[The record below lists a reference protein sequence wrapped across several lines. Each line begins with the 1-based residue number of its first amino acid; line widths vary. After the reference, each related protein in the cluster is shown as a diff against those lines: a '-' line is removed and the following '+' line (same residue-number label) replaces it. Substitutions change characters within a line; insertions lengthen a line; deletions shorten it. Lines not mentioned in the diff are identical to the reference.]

1 MLIYTLPAFIFLL
14 LSFFTD
20 KKNQKFISLFLIIV
34 IIIITGLRWD
44 TGTDWVTYFDW
55 YSRGLI
61 INSNFNWFEWFKL
74 LPHFSLL
81 IIFVSVLF
89 YSGVRQY
96 FIKNTSHLHV
106 AGFVLYY
113 ASTIGALG
121 ANRHM
126 ISIGLLLFALSTQK
140 TYLKYSLYL
149 LSIIAHESA
158 LLAFLLFINPEL
170 IKKYIKY
177 FFLTVAIITAY
188 LLYIKFDLLQ
198 FIFINSDLY
207 EVNKLNVYAG
217 NMLEGKDRVESGIFG
232 VIKRVVFLIIF
243 YINRNILD
251 HKKLWFY
258 LFMCF
263 IYLAFKDV
271 IPVVVS
277 RGVAFLG
284 FIEIE
289 LLIICLLNSKN
300 RLKRFWSV
308 IILIYF
314 FIVIYKSISIFKDEF
329 IPYTFII

>member
-1 MLIYTLPAFIFLL
+1 MLIYTLPAFISLL
-14 LSFFTD
+14 LSYFTN
-20 KKNQKFISLFLIIV
+20 KKNQKLISLFLVII
-34 IIIITGLRWD
+34 IIIITGLRWE
-44 TGTDWVTYFDW
+44 TGTDWGTYFDW
-55 YSRGLI
+55 YSRGFI

-81 IIFVSVLF
+81 IIFVSVIF
-89 YSGVRQY
+89 YLGTRQY

-113 ASTIGALG
+113 ALTIGALG

-140 TYLKYSLYL
+140 LYLKYSIYF

-170 IKKYIKY
+170 IKKYFKY
-177 FFLTVAIITAY
+177 IFLTVAIITAY
-188 LLYIKFDLLQ
+188 LLYVKFDFLQ
-198 FIFINSDLY
+198 FIFTNSDSY
-207 EVNKLNVYAG
+207 ELNKLNVYSG
-217 NMLEGKDRVESGIFG
+217 NMLQGKDRVESGIFG
-232 VIKRVVFLIIF
+232 IIKRVVFLIIF

-251 HKKLWFY
+251 HKKLYFY
-258 LFMCF
+258 LFLCF
-263 IYLAFKDV
+263 IYLVFKDL
-271 IPVVVS
+271 IPVIVS
-277 RGVAFLG
+277 RGLAFLG

-300 RLKRFWSV
+300 RLKHFWSV
-308 IILIYF
+308 IIVIYF